1 MKNSM
6 DILDESARRCGY
18 QLKKNGPGE
27 SGDCPPVQFPRRVVL
42 RVNELFHRLP
52 GHRGRST
59 IAAIGAIA
67 RIEQLLLK
75 TLPIPKSNVRLKEV
89 PSVGARSD
97 FALN

>member
-6 DILDESARRCGY
+6 AILDESALGCGC
-18 QLKKNGPGE
+18 QLKKTGPGKT
-27 SGDCPPVQFPRRVVL
+27 GDCPPVQFPRRAPL
-42 RVNELFHRLP
+42 RVNELHHRLP
-52 GHRGRST
+52 GHRGRSI

-75 TLPIPKSNVRLKEV
+75 TLPIPESNVWLTEALAIE
-89 PSVGARSD
+89 ARSD